1 MKVLVTGGAGYI
13 GSVVTEYLLDEGHG
27 VIVVD
32 DLSTGHRN
40 AVDKRAEFV
49 KQNLLDTKSIGEILA
64 DDIDAVCHFAAFSSV
79 GESITD
85 PIKYYRNNVGGA
97 ISLLDSMKGSG
108 VKLFLFSSTA
118 AVYGEPG
125 KIPITEDLLLNPV
138 NPYGNT
144 KVAIER
150 LLKDCSSAWGLKSLS
165 LRYFNAAGASELH
178 GEDHRPESHL
188 IPLVLDA
195 VEGKREELVVFGND
209 YPTEDGTCIR
219 DYIHVRDLATAHA
232 LGLEKLADGYSGA
245 LNLGSGRG
253 FSVLEIIEAVSRV
266 TGRTVPY
273 RIGERRAGDPVSL
286 VASSEKAVSV
296 LGWERSF
303 PEIEKIIED
312 AYSWR
317 KRFPKGYRE

>member
-1 MKVLVTGGAGYI
+1 MRILVTGGAGYI
-13 GSVVTEYLLDEGHG
+13 GSVVTEYLLDRGYR

-32 DLSTGHRN
+32 DLSTGHRD

-49 KQNLLDTKSIGEILA
+49 KQNLLDAEPLREILA
-64 DDIDAVCHFAAFSSV
+64 NDIDAVCHFAAFSRV
-79 GESITD
+79 GESMTN
-85 PIKYYRNNVGGA
+85 PVKYYRNNVGGA
-97 ISLLDSMKGSG
+97 LALLDSMKRTG
-108 VKLFLFSSTA
+108 VRFFLFSSTA
-118 AVYGEPG
+118 AVYGEPEE
-125 KIPITEDLLLNPV
+125 IPITEDSRLNPV

-144 KVAIER
+144 KYAIER
-150 LLKDCSSAWGLKSLS
+150 LLEDCSSAWGLKSLS

-195 VEGKREELVVFGND
+195 VEGKRDELVVFGDD

-219 DYIHVRDLATAHA
+219 DYIHVRDLATAHI

-266 TGRTVPY
+266 TGEKVPY
-273 RIGERRAGDPVSL
+273 TVGKRRTGDPVSL
-286 VASSEKAVSV
+286 VASSEKAASV
-296 LGWERSF
+296 LGWKRAF

-317 KRFPKGYRE
+317 MRFPKGYRE

>member
-1 MKVLVTGGAGYI
+1 MRILVTGGAGYI
-13 GSVVTEYLLDEGHG
+13 GSVVTEYLLDGGHR
-27 VIVVD
+27 VVVVD
-32 DLSTGHRN
+32 DLSTGHRD

-49 KQNLLDTKSIGEILA
+49 KQDLLDAEPIEEILA
-64 DDIDAVCHFAAFSSV
+64 DDIDAVCHFAAFSCV
-79 GESITD
+79 GESMTN
-85 PIKYYRNNVGGA
+85 PVKYYRNNIGGA
-97 ISLLDSMKGSG
+97 VALLDSMKRAG
-108 VKLFLFSSTA
+108 VRFFLFSSTA
-118 AVYGEPG
+118 AVYGEPSE
-125 KIPITEDLLLNPV
+125 IPITEDSRLNPV

-144 KVAIER
+144 KYAIER
-150 LLKDCSSAWGLKSLS
+150 LLEDCSSAWGLKSLS

-195 VEGKREELVVFGND
+195 VEGKRDELVVFGDD

-219 DYIHVRDLATAHA
+219 DYIHVRDLATAHI

-253 FSVLEIIEAVSRV
+253 FSVLEIIEAASRV
-266 TGRTVPY
+266 TGEKVPY
-273 RIGERRAGDPVSL
+273 RIGKRRTGDPVSL
-286 VASSEKAVSV
+286 VASSEKAASV
-296 LGWERSF
+296 LGWKRAF